1 MTNIPTDL
9 LRTFVSVVDLRS
21 FTRAAKAQGMT
32 QPAVSAQ
39 IRRLQ
44 GLLGV
49 ELFDKSAPG
58 VSLTPMGEQV
68 MGSARRLL
76 SVNDHIVQ
84 ISRPPAAAQLVRVGV
99 PGDYI
104 GTELANM
111 LAASRARWPDVRF
124 AVKYGGPRRLLNDL
138 KHDEADIVLA
148 RVIDEPD
155 DSARHYW
162 REELAWVRAKS
173 LTLDPKAP
181 VPMVA
186 YTEDC
191 LGYRVAAA
199 ALDKVGRAAELVFRG
214 TTAGALYG
222 AVAAGLGVMVVPP
235 RRVPPE
241 LSVWDDGPLP
251 PLPQVYCGVFVR
263 EVARSE
269 TLDELAD
276 HIAQTLRPP
285 AIAPDRLAGRSR
297 GVKAFAIARQTG
309 VLDKPG
315 RGAY

>member
-9 LRTFVSVVDLRS
+9 LRTFVSVVELRS
-21 FTRAAKAQGMT
+21 FTRAAKVHGMT

-68 MGSARRLL
+68 IGSARRLL

-84 ISRPPAAAQLVRVGV
+84 ISRPPAAVQLVRVGV

-104 GTELANM
+104 GTELASM

-124 AVKYGGPRRLLNDL
+124 AVKYGGPRRLLHDL

-162 REELAWVRAKS
+162 KEELAWVRAKS
-173 LTLDPKAP
+173 LTLDPEAP

-186 YTEDC
+186 YSEDC

-214 TTAGALYG
+214 TTAGALHG
-222 AVAAGLGVMVVPP
+222 AVTAGLGVMVVPP

-285 AIAPDRLAGRSR
+285 AIAPDRLTLTSPRPGAPGASR
-297 GVKAFAIARQTG
+297 PS
-309 VLDKPG
+309 L
-315 RGAY
+315 